1 MKYLIYI
8 QEREIRTDR
17 DIQEFKTERMS
28 QEDRT
33 LETKK
38 EQTRL
43 LKNICL
49 PKRKLQLT
57 KSE

>member
-8 QEREIRTDR
+8 QECEIRTDR

-33 LETKK
+33 FETKK
-38 EQTRL
+38 EQTRS